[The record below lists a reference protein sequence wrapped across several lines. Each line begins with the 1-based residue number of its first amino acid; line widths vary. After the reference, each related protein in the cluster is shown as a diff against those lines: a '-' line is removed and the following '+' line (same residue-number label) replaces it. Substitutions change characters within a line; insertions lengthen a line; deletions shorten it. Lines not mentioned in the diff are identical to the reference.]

1 MVNGQPLP
9 SKREVD
15 QSIEDNRLIK
25 VEDEISEKL
34 IREREKYRRLYMK
47 FTVQLRREFHFLIK
61 QHRVQLV
68 DL

>member
-1 MVNGQPLP
+1 MINGQPLP

-25 VEDEISEKL
+25 VEDEVSEKL
-34 IREREKYRRLYMK
+34 IKEREKYRRLYIK
-47 FTVQLRREFHFLIK
+47 FTVQLRREFHSLIK